1 MKPSLAQ
8 FYLDRADE
16 SRVAAADA
24 SLANVQKKHSEAEA
38 TWRAMADLATL
49 RDAGGT
55 ST

>member
-1 MKPSLAQ
+1 MKSSFAQ
-8 FYLDRADE
+8 FYLDRANE
-16 SRVAAADA
+16 SRVAAANA

-49 RDAGGT
+49 RETDGS